1 MSNVSAS
8 YVSGPRAKT
17 GLHPSRQALRRT
29 AMAFAGALAVAATAA
44 FGHYYLTT
52 GRYLETTDDAY
63 VKADSTIIA
72 PKVSGYIGEVLV
84 SDNEPVKAG
93 QLLARIDDRDFK
105 AALHQARADVAA
117 SEAAVNNLNAQIEL
131 QLPLIEQQAAEVDAT
146 EANLKFAREER
157 ARYDDLMKSGSGTV
171 QRAQQTDAA
180 LRAQSAQLQQGKA
193 GLIAAN
199 KKVEV
204 LSTQRAQAL
213 AQLDHA
219 RAVEQQA
226 ALNLSYTEITAP
238 VEGSVGA
245 RSLRVGQYVQA
256 GTQLM
261 AVVPLDAVYV
271 VANFKETQLT
281 HVRNGQP
288 VELRIDSFHSTR
300 LKGHVDS
307 LSPASGLEFALLPP
321 DNATGNFTKIV
332 QRVPVKIVFDGK
344 NLKGLLRPGMSA
356 VPTIDTKS
364 TVIAERDDKRRLA
377 SSGPKPR
384 S

>member
-1 MSNVSAS
+1 MSNVS
-8 YVSGPRAKT
+8 YVSERQVKA
-17 GLHPSRQALRRT
+17 GLHLSRQALRRT
-29 AMAFAGALAVAATAA
+29 ALALAGVLAVVGAAN

-72 PKVSGYIGEVLV
+72 PKVSGYIADVLV
-84 SDNEPVKAG
+84 SDNEAVKAG
-93 QLLARIDDRDFK
+93 QPLARIDDRDFNT
-105 AALHQARADVAA
+105 ALQQARADVAA
-117 SEAAVNNLNAQIEL
+117 SEAAVQNLNAQIEL
-131 QLPLIEQQAAEVDAT
+131 QEPLIQQQAAEVDTT

-157 ARYDDLMKSGSGTV
+157 SRYDELMKSGSGTV
-171 QRAQQTDAA
+171 QRAQQTDAT
-180 LRAQSAQLQQGKA
+180 LHAQSAQLQQGKA

-281 HVRNGQP
+281 HMRNGQP
-288 VELRIDSFHSTR
+288 VELRIDSFHSTT

-332 QRVPVKIVFDGK
+332 QRVPVKIVFEDK

-356 VPTIDTKS
+356 VPTVNTKS
-364 TVIAERDDKRRLA
+364 AAVAEREAQKRLA
-377 SSGPKPR
+377 SRPEPR